1 MRLAFLYTPWKQYTS
16 GFMMF
21 SRGIKNS
28 DIKCAKEQNSENNIN
43 QYIRI
48 NNGKVADNF
57 QKTVKLKQIHD

>member
-1 MRLAFLYTPWKQYTS
+1 
-16 GFMMF
+16 MMF

-28 DIKCAKEQNSENNIN
+28 DIKWAKEQNSENNVN